1 MKPDIDRFLDVAA
14 AYLMMELAPTL
25 GSGYAQSNVSIL
37 GMMLAAVREEFDRAA
52 ARRVEENRALRRLFG
67 EAAPVVQDAA
77 LRQRLREA
85 AQGDDTDFAVSALER
100 SNAALRQA
108 LVDLHAHV
116 EEIDTPEARRVE
128 EAIWREL
135 STSTER
141 RRLMMGPF

>member
-25 GSGYAQSNVSIL
+25 GSGYTQSNVGIL

-52 ARRVEENRALRRLFG
+52 SRRVEENRAMRRLFG
-67 EAAPVVQDAA
+67 EAAPVVQDPV
-77 LRQRLREA
+77 LQQRLHEA
-85 AQGDDTDFAVSALER
+85 AQGDEADFAISALER
-100 SNAALRQA
+100 SNASLRQT
-108 LVDLHAHV
+108 LIDLQIHV
-116 EEIDTPEARRVE
+116 EGIDTPQARRVE

-135 STSTER
+135 AASTER

>member
-25 GSGYAQSNVSIL
+25 GSGYAQSNVGIL

-52 ARRVEENRALRRLFG
+52 SRRIEENRALRRLFA
-67 EAAPVVQDAA
+67 EAAPVVKDTA
-77 LRQRLREA
+77 LQHRLHEA
-85 AQGDDTDFAVSALER
+85 AKSDDTDFAIAALER
-100 SNAALRQA
+100 GNASLRQT
-108 LVDLHAHV
+108 LIDLHTHI
-116 EEIDTPEARRVE
+116 ESLDTPEAHRVE

-135 STSTER
+135 SASTER